1 MAAEPHIVA
10 APNEHLLNN
19 APSDGVTA
27 VHFSPESEKFLL
39 ASSWD
44 SCVRLYELS
53 GSSANFVRTSFMH
66 EAPVLDCIFTDGG
79 HCCSAGSDTFVK
91 YFDLEIGFETILGA
105 HEGPVRCL
113 SNLPSVGLM
122 ASGSW
127 DQTVKLWDPRAGR
140 CVGCYNQPQRV
151 YSMDACGDRLIVAT
165 AERKIWVWDLRSMD
179 AGPEQQRES
188 PLKFQTRCL
197 RSFPNEL
204 GFAVSSIEGRV
215 AVEFLDPDYEV
226 QKQRY
231 VFKCHRS
238 KNPETGQEVV
248 YPVLCI
254 AFHPVHGTFAT
265 GGSDGMVNIWDPF
278 NKKRLSQF
286 HRYPT
291 SVISMEFSRDGTYLA
306 IACSYQ
312 FECPEKPPNP
322 FPIDSIYVRLD
333 SVFFFRP
340 MFCCGF
346 KFGLYAW
353 CIANYFWLVT
363 TLQEI
368 TAHLRLTKNRFF
380 YHAIP
385 AGEFFRVTPPAPI
398 RYTASLDG
406 YPDLPSWIDITS
418 SPKTHDAYLFGNP
431 NKVSSIDILAAVV
444 EAFPSR
450 TGSST
455 IFRIQVAN
463 LTSGKARV
471 FGNSLGVLV
480 TVAPQDRFTPRVS
493 VLGKDLLSNPTACKR
508 NVILRWD
515 AIFAPRFK
523 VDWCRFRLWSFATT
537 DVNRSQTVI
546 HSANVGQEDEMFLA
560 KKNDSLSYEWVPQF
574 RRFSLHNFARS
585 YFRDWVVFGIIP
597 GAILLFIILV
607 LSSVLFGCREGQHWR
622 DYKTPR
628 IQLMEY
634 VSLRRSQRRLR
645 QLTLRRLSSE
655 MVDPSALYAKPVGKQ
670 TVQEAAMLNGGS
682 CDLYYEDVKQSWSPP
697 LRDKLQQRRSFSM
710 ERCTLQGQDSTLRFC
725 FKFMAVPS
733 EGVFSAIGTDGSK
746 LKKRY
751 CHETLAELSLPHFDI
766 WH

>member
-1 MAAEPHIVA
+1 MATEPHIVA

-53 GSSANFVRTSFMH
+53 GSSANYVRTSFMH
-66 EAPVLDCIFTDGG
+66 EAPVLDCIFTVRMRDFV
-79 HCCSAGSDTFVK
+79 SANQIIAFRTVVTAAAQAQIPLLNTSTWSWALVSFRSLASASLDWV
-91 YFDLEIGFETILGA
+91 LETILGA

-113 SNLPSVGLM
+113 SNLPNLGLM

-238 KNPETGQEVV
+238 KNPETGQEIV

-291 SVISMEFSRDGTYLA
+291 SVISMEFSHDGTYLA

-322 FPIDSIYVRLD
+322 FPIDSIYVRKVVD
-333 SVFFFRP
+333 SETS
-340 MFCCGF
+340 
-346 KFGLYAW
+346 
-353 CIANYFWLVT
+353 ANAL
-363 TLQEI
+363 
-368 TAHLRLTKNRFF
+368 LRLQVRLIRLVHSELFF
-380 YHAIP
+380 A
-385 AGEFFRVTPPAPI
+385 VPI

-431 NKVSSIDILAAVV
+431 RKVGSIDVLVIGLNRATYTTSLKRLRVHVVDQTKTKYKSSDQRIQLLVANYDAWQFFAMEELLKQLQAAVV

-455 IFRIQVAN
+455 IYRIQVAN
-463 LTSGKARV
+463 LTSGKARI
-471 FGNSLGVLV
+471 FGNSIGVLV
-480 TVAPQDRFTPRVS
+480 TVAPLDRFTPRVS
-493 VLGKDLLSNPTACKR
+493 VLGKDLLSNPTVCKR
-508 NVILRWD
+508 NVILPWD

-523 VDWCRFRLWSFATT
+523 VDWCRFRLWSTATIDRNLSRT
-537 DVNRSQTVI
+537 MI
-546 HSANVGQEDEMFLA
+546 HSTNVGQEDEMFSGG
-560 KKNDSLSYEWVPQF
+560 KNDSLSYEWVPQF
-574 RRFSLHNFARS
+574 RRFSLHSFARS
-585 YFRDWVVFGIIP
+585 YFRDWVVFGIVP

-607 LSSVLFGCREGQHWR
+607 LSSILFGCREGQHWR

-634 VSLRRSQRRLR
+634 VSLRRSQRHLR

-655 MVDPSALYAKPVGKQ
+655 MVDPAALYAKPVGKQ

-682 CDLYYEDVKQSWSPP
+682 CDLYYEDGTTEKKTSIQS
-697 LRDKLQQRRSFSM
+697 
-710 ERCTLQGQDSTLRFC
+710 T
-725 FKFMAVPS
+725 
-733 EGVFSAIGTDGSK
+733 
-746 LKKRY
+746 
-751 CHETLAELSLPHFDI
+751 
-766 WH
+766 

>member
-1 MAAEPHIVA
+1 
-10 APNEHLLNN
+10 
-19 APSDGVTA
+19 
-27 VHFSPESEKFLL
+27 
-39 ASSWD
+39 
-44 SCVRLYELS
+44 
-53 GSSANFVRTSFMH
+53 
-66 EAPVLDCIFTDGG
+66 
-79 HCCSAGSDTFVK
+79 
-91 YFDLEIGFETILGA
+91 
-105 HEGPVRCL
+105 
-113 SNLPSVGLM
+113 
-122 ASGSW
+122 
-127 DQTVKLWDPRAGR
+127 
-140 CVGCYNQPQRV
+140 
-151 YSMDACGDRLIVAT
+151 
-165 AERKIWVWDLRSMD
+165 
-179 AGPEQQRES
+179 
-188 PLKFQTRCL
+188 
-197 RSFPNEL
+197 
-204 GFAVSSIEGRV
+204 
-215 AVEFLDPDYEV
+215 
-226 QKQRY
+226 
-231 VFKCHRS
+231 
-238 KNPETGQEVV
+238 
-248 YPVLCI
+248 
-254 AFHPVHGTFAT
+254 
-265 GGSDGMVNIWDPF
+265 
-278 NKKRLSQF
+278 
-286 HRYPT
+286 
-291 SVISMEFSRDGTYLA
+291 MEFSRDGTYLA

-431 NKVSSIDILAAVV
+431 NKVSSIDILVVGLNRATYTTSLKRLRIHVIDQTKSSYKGAEQRIQFLVSNYDAWQFFATEELLKQLQAAVV

-682 CDLYYEDVKQSWSPP
+682 CDLYYEDGTTMEKKASTQS
-697 LRDKLQQRRSFSM
+697 
-710 ERCTLQGQDSTLRFC
+710 T
-725 FKFMAVPS
+725 
-733 EGVFSAIGTDGSK
+733 
-746 LKKRY
+746 
-751 CHETLAELSLPHFDI
+751 
-766 WH
+766 